1 MNVGHN
7 LMSPNIRILG
17 NGTELVWYSEL
28 DGWGHLYLYDITT
41 GKLKR
46 QLTSGNWTVFD
57 IVHVDEENRVLF
69 FTAGGRE
76 SGRDPYYR
84 HLYRTSLDGGDIVL
98 LTPEDA
104 DHEFGGRSP
113 LQAGFTNTSPLSPAA
128 EYIIDTFS
136 TVDIAPVS
144 VLRSALDGRLITP
157 LEEAD
162 ASALYAAGYRPPQR
176 FSVLSA
182 DGKTRLY
189 GVLNLPSDFDPGK
202 SYPVIDAIYGGPVSV
217 VATRSFGSFAD
228 PQLEDHVAALQQ
240 LAERY
245 PFLDIGRVG
254 VYGHSNG
261 GYLSARALLK
271 HPDIFKVGFASAS
284 PHNFQGLPGTGAP
297 WFGIPRYAN
306 GSAIRPEINAVPE
319 NYKVLDNAG
328 LADQLQGKLMLVCG
342 ELDSAA
348 FPALTMQL
356 ANALIKANKNFDFM
370 YLPGATHMYFVQDM
384 YVTRRLWD
392 YFVEHLA
399 GETPPEGFNM
409 RKRGPEKG
417 SGKGVR
423 ALFC

>member
-1 MNVGHN
+1 
-7 LMSPNIRILG
+7 
-17 NGTELVWYSEL
+17 
-28 DGWGHLYLYDITT
+28 
-41 GKLKR
+41 
-46 QLTSGNWTVFD
+46 
-57 IVHVDEENRVLF
+57 
-69 FTAGGRE
+69 
-76 SGRDPYYR
+76 
-84 HLYRTSLDGGDIVL
+84 
-98 LTPEDA
+98 
-104 DHEFGGRSP
+104 
-113 LQAGFTNTSPLSPAA
+113 
-128 EYIIDTFS
+128 
-136 TVDIAPVS
+136 
-144 VLRSALDGRLITP
+144 
-157 LEEAD
+157 
-162 ASALYAAGYRPPQR
+162 
-176 FSVLSA
+176 
-182 DGKTRLY
+182 
-189 GVLNLPSDFDPGK
+189 VLNLPSDFDPGK

-417 SGKGVR
+417 SDPFSANRESPAFGAGLGRV
-423 ALFC
+423 ASSHTAAQHTVPA